1 MNISCIIPAYNEA
14 SRISRIL
21 EVVTNHPLIDEIIV
35 IDDGSSDNT
44 SEIVESFAG
53 INLIVHRENKGKS
66 RTMVTG
72 IQAAQGAYLLL
83 LDADL
88 IGLTQ
93 QNITDLITPVISHH
107 ADITISIRKNSPP
120 FCHFVGFDF
129 ISGERVFS
137 KSLLQSHISEI
148 EKLPPFG
155 FEVFVNKLL
164 MSQNKI
170 PQIVLWDNVESPF
183 KYRTFLG
190 RFPIRSDVY
199 MVKEI
204 LSTISVF
211 EVLHQWFWF
220 YRMSRYSVVVGRFKK
235 TSERKL
241 IK

>member
-21 EVVTNHPLIDEIIV
+21 EIATNHPLIDEVIV
-35 IDDGSSDNT
+35 IDDGSSDTT
-44 SEIVESFAG
+44 SEIVRSFSG
-53 INLIVHRENKGKS
+53 VHLIIHKENKGKS

-72 IQAAQGAYLLL
+72 IQAAHGKFLLL

-88 IGLTQ
+88 IGLTE
-93 QNITDLITPVISHH
+93 QNVTDLIMPVISSH

-137 KSLLQSHISEI
+137 RTLLESHISEI

-155 FEVFVNKLL
+155 FEVFVNKIL
-164 MSQNKI
+164 MAQNKI
-170 PQIVLWDNVESPF
+170 PQIVLWNNVESPF

-190 RFPIRSDVY
+190 KFSVRSDVY
-199 MVKEI
+199 MMKEI

-211 EVLHQWFWF
+211 EVLRQWSWF
-220 YRMSRYSVVVGRFKK
+220 YRMSRYSVVVGRLRKI
-235 TSERKL
+235 SERKL
-241 IK
+241 TR